1 MKDSAK
7 DANNGEKRIGA
18 TRAVSALLA
27 PLTRRALG
35 KHGFSSAA
43 LISDWAVIVGPELAE
58 SCQPVKLAFRR
69 GEREAGVL
77 HLNVSGGA
85 ALEIQHIAPQIIER
99 INGHLGYRAVDRLKL
114 VHAPM
119 PYARAARNTRHARA
133 RRARNGPAA
142 PVDPGRW
149 PALGE
154 IADAG
159 LRESLLR
166 LGAAIAER
174 ESEAKK

>member
-1 MKDSAK
+1 MSNSAK
-7 DANNGEKRIGA
+7 DANGRDRRIGA
-18 TRAVSALLA
+18 PRAVSALLT

-43 LISDWAVIVGPELAE
+43 LISDWAVIVGPELAT

-69 GEREAGVL
+69 GEREGGIL

-114 VHAPM
+114 VHGLVPR
-119 PYARAARNTRHARA
+119 ARGTRNARA
-133 RRARNGPAA
+133 RRTRPATA
-142 PVDPGRW
+142 SQVDPARW
-149 PALGE
+149 PALTE
-154 IADAG
+154 ISDPG
-159 LRESLLR
+159 LRDSLLR
-166 LGAAIAER
+166 LASAIADR
-174 ESEAKK
+174 ESSAKK

>member
-1 MKDSAK
+1 MNDSTK
-7 DANNGEKRIGA
+7 DADKRDTRIGA
-18 TRAVSALLA
+18 PRAVSALLA

-43 LISDWAVIVGPELAE
+43 LISDWSAIVGPELAA

-69 GEREAGVL
+69 GEREGGIL

-85 ALEIQHIAPQIIER
+85 ALEIQHIAPQIVER

-114 VHAPM
+114 VHGLVP
-119 PYARAARNTRHARA
+119 RA
-133 RRARNGPAA
+133 RGAHGGHAPRTRSGAAA
-142 PVDPGRW
+142 PVDPARW
-149 PALGE
+149 PALTG
-154 IADAG
+154 ISDPG

-166 LGAAIAER
+166 LGTAIADR
-174 ESEAKK
+174 ESTAKK